1 VSNPASSLPVG
12 AAIDTV
18 LRDVT
23 YTNALP
29 EWLSPKRVD
38 YSSQRAAVEKK
49 IDAYSN
55 GGSPAKPFAVL
66 IPRKTP
72 GSKAATW
79 LQISIT
85 DQMVLQTCT
94 GSLAPK
100 IDEKFDRK
108 RVFSYR
114 YNTDKNSLQLTED
127 QCDAWE
133 AFKKETKRQAT
144 SSGNIL
150 LLDLEQ
156 SYARIN
162 RADFLKYLRQFSTS
176 QIETEVLQALLT
188 TFEPSGTGVP
198 LINNSMFFLG
208 NAYLSQADAIIAR
221 HTTDY
226 IRFGDDYS
234 IAGKSG
240 PELENLYKQINK
252 DFQQDGRFRL
262 NELKTNIF
270 AAEQYCVRLEGK
282 PPDDQGDAYN
292 PVPQSVDP
300 NVLTTSLGDTVKNP
314 DKLLNDG
321 VGRFQLSSLRRLR
334 DLYPAWSHDSVS
346 NDLIHSS
353 DVLRTTIR
361 LLKTYAPSTDQMWR
375 SIWLIYLM
383 KGIDDTSIHDKALQ
397 KDFREVV
404 TGVQSAA
411 GVPQVVQLWAKSHLG
426 AGSSQLFAQLSDASY
441 EDAGKLC
448 CGG

>member
-1 VSNPASSLPVG
+1 
-12 AAIDTV
+12 
-18 LRDVT
+18 
-23 YTNALP
+23 
-29 EWLSPKRVD
+29 
-38 YSSQRAAVEKK
+38 
-49 IDAYSN
+49 
-55 GGSPAKPFAVL
+55 
-66 IPRKTP
+66 
-72 GSKAATW
+72 
-79 LQISIT
+79 
-85 DQMVLQTCT
+85 
-94 GSLAPK
+94 
-100 IDEKFDRK
+100 
-108 RVFSYR
+108 
-114 YNTDKNSLQLTED
+114 
-127 QCDAWE
+127 
-133 AFKKETKRQAT
+133 
-144 SSGNIL
+144 
-150 LLDLEQ
+150 
-156 SYARIN
+156 
-162 RADFLKYLRQFSTS
+162 
-176 QIETEVLQALLT
+176 
-188 TFEPSGTGVP
+188 
-198 LINNSMFFLG
+198 
-208 NAYLSQADAIIAR
+208 LSQADAIIAR

-252 DFQQDGRFRL
+252 NFQQDGRFRL